1 LVPRVAD
8 VLADR
13 GEDVGDWLF
22 EEGPDG

>member
-1 LVPRVAD
+1 VPRVAD

-22 EEGPDG
+22 EEGPDR